1 MNARTKNYQY
11 NEKIIKIDPVTPD
24 LSVIERA
31 ASIIK
36 KGGVV
41 VFPARSMYGIAANAL
56 SVDALER
63 IYEMKKRPA
72 AKPLLVLVPA
82 GYDLSVIVTTIPEK
96 ALEIMKKFW
105 PGLITV
111 VLRARETLPGR
122 LTAGTG
128 KIGIRV
134 PGNPVA
140 SLLAEKTGFPI
151 TGTSAN
157 ISEMESCTKI
167 ADLPEEIIESVDL
180 VLDSG
185 ELGGGKG
192 STVIDCS
199 GDRIE
204 ILREGNVTARDLV
217 DFLG

>member
-41 VFPARSMYGIAANAL
+41 VFPARSMYGLAADAL
-56 SVDALER
+56 SGDALER

-82 GYDLSVIVTTIPEK
+82 GYDLSEIVTAIPEK
-96 ALEIMKKFW
+96 ALGIMKKFW

-111 VLRARETLPGR
+111 VLRAKESLPRR

-185 ELGGGKG
+185 ELEGGKG

-199 GDRIE
+199 GARIE
-204 ILREGNVTARDLV
+204 ILREGNVPAKDLV